1 MSAGCVAGR
10 GLAWGHSGGKASAW
24 CVCVAAGVGG
34 VWGRGIWGHGQDS
47 DAGGKGQAMQ
57 SICCADAGRG
67 QLLGEIRCCC
77 SSSLEASLQS

>member
-1 MSAGCVAGR
+1 MRCEEPTLVSHAV
-10 GLAWGHSGGKASAW
+10 GLGGIRE
-24 CVCVAAGVGG
+24 GLL
-34 VWGRGIWGHGQDS
+34 GHGWNS

-77 SSSLEASLQS
+77 SSGSGASLSDCERVNFL